1 MIAGYMCLRAILR
14 IPHAYHSRVP
24 NLSIWEGTNSVPVSI
39 IIWERTL
46 RYVGHLIRAEDTDF
60 TKAVTLEYRNGH
72 WVPPQLSAARTRS
85 RPHHGWA
92 HWAWGEARRAMQEVY
107 KSTSSHID
115 HFPES
120 MHSQEAH
127 DKVAALCSDAL
138 QWRQLCYVARCLR
151 HQSFLASLRAART

>member
-1 MIAGYMCLRAILR
+1 MCASCQLQQSRAC
-14 IPHAYHSRVP
+14 HSRVP

-39 IIWERTL
+39 IIWERAL

-60 TKAVTLEYRNGH
+60 IKAVTLEYRNGH

-107 KSTSSHID
+107 RSTSSHIAY
-115 HFPES
+115 FPAS

-127 DKVAALCSDAL
+127 DIVAALCSDSL
-138 QWRQLCYVARCLR
+138 KWRQLCYVARCLR
-151 HQSFLASLRAART
+151 HQSFLASLRAQRACAGI